1 MCYKIKNMKTT
12 LSVLFLLF
20 SFIVTSQSLITIEN
34 EIFNT
39 INNYKIKFNKNCVVI
54 NHDMSKSCE
63 EHSVLMGTTEDLKHV
78 SDFTKII
85 GKSEIIQ
92 YVVHSNNDFNK
103 LSQKILINFL
113 NSPSHKKNI
122 EETSTLM
129 GVGVYMKKIETVIDS
144 ETFTSYEVWV
154 TIRFF

>member
-1 MCYKIKNMKTT
+1 
-12 LSVLFLLF
+12 
-20 SFIVTSQSLITIEN
+20 
-34 EIFNT
+34 
-39 INNYKIKFNKNCVVI
+39 
-54 NHDMSKSCE
+54 MSKSCE